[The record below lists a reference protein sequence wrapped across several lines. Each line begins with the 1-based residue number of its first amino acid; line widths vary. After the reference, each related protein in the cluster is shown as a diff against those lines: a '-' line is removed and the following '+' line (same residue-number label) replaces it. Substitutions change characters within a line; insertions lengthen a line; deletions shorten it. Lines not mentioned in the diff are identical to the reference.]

1 VSRDLAGVLL
11 STLDDDALAELA
23 ERLRPFLADAEG
35 DPGRLLAPRE
45 AAARL
50 GLHERTV
57 ARMAREGRLPGAV
70 KVGRGWRFPAGSLA
84 VTPRARPHNEAPA
97 PRRRRPAPD
106 GRASVRAIRGEGA

>member
-1 VSRDLAGVLL
+1 MSRDLAGTLL
-11 STLDDDALAELA
+11 DAFDDDALAELA

-35 DPGRLLAPRE
+35 DPARLLAPRE

-70 KVGRGWRFPAGSLA
+70 KIGKGWRFPAGSLA
-84 VTPRARPHNEAPA
+84 VRPPPARPAAEAPA
-97 PRRRRPAPD
+97 PRRRAAAG